1 MPSKGQKIQGS
12 EKTRSNGAVT
22 ARFLVK
28 KQDGSTTV
36 VTRWV
41 KSSKNIMAKSRASRS
56 STGRPVITAS
66 QAQAAFNRFYKRTQ
80 HKRRGTKG
88 KFFASSKG
96 RLSAMKYDKNHT
108 GKRVVSDSRYLTA
121 SGPYRYDFQG
131 VDTGS
136 KVRAALSSNQLK
148 VLKAAR
154 DKLAAK
160 LAALRKPKRV
170 LPVKPKRVLPVKTK
184 RMLPATPK
192 SSVKPKR
199 VLPATPKAACKVQC
213 RQKAAQKAG
222 SQKAGSQKAGSQK
235 AGSQKA
241 GSQKAGSQK
250 AGSQKAG
257 SQKAGSQKAG
267 SQKAGSQK
275 AGSQKA
281 GSQKA
286 GSQKAGSQKA
296 GSQKAGSQKAGS
308 QKAGSQKAGSQKA
321 GSQKAGSQK
330 AGSQKAGSQKAG
342 SQKAGGKVTGTFS
355 VPRQVAGYWW

>member
-12 EKTRSNGAVT
+12 EKTR
-22 ARFLVK
+22 
-28 KQDGSTTV
+28 
-36 VTRWV
+36 
-41 KSSKNIMAKSRASRS
+41 

-160 LAALRKPKRV
+160 LAALRKPACV
-170 LPVKPKRVLPVKTK
+170 LPVKPKRVLPVKPK
-184 RMLPATPK
+184 RVRAVKQKKVIPVLPKSRKRWLPKHLKRLLPATPK

-199 VLPATPKAACKVQC
+199 VLPATPKAGCKVVC
-213 RQKAAQKAG
+213 R
-222 SQKAGSQKAGSQK
+222 
-235 AGSQKA
+235 
-241 GSQKAGSQK
+241 
-250 AGSQKAG
+250 
-257 SQKAGSQKAG
+257 
-267 SQKAGSQK
+267 
-275 AGSQKA
+275 QKA